1 SGSLTGSVNVTS
13 NAANSPLTVALSGT
27 GASVT
32 PPAVSGAPTC
42 GKNNDTTNHV
52 PTDWQTF
59 VPPAKGQSYVD
70 PTFGCTVTRI
80 TDASSEIWGGSFYL
94 PINMG
99 YATVTPFNS
108 NDTYLMLADGWN
120 RHFVTD
126 LQGNIVVP
134 IANMPDCGNSSSCN
148 NTNSSNDTWF
158 YWDATDPNVFYYTEG
173 NSMMK
178 GTISG
183 SGVTTTTVHQ
193 FTEYAAINFM
203 DKTDLSQDGAH
214 VIIAGGDS
222 SGSSPLNIFDYDFAT
237 NMKGPIYA
245 TPCDAS
251 VASPNNSCVHGNTQT
266 PDNNIMVDFAGDGAG
281 ATQGV
286 RLWTGSSTLS
296 HIQDSTNHMDTGYDM
311 NGSPVFIEVGNSS
324 TVQGETNPCP
334 SGWGLDVRQIYDT
347 GSAVCLLD
355 KQPSWHVGYRGNAN
369 QPWVTLSFF
378 DTSSSGPEWFDNSG
392 HYQAP
397 TSGNWSLYQ
406 DEIIVARIDA
416 NNNSNYVY
424 RLARAYSR
432 SDEDFYSQ
440 PHAAMSRDG
449 RYIAFQS
456 DVAYAH
462 GGCPANFQS
471 TTGCTDVY
479 VLKIK

>member
-1 SGSLTGSVNVTS
+1 IAVSATGVTPATAPTISSQPTNQTVVAGQTATFSVTASGTGPLTYQWKKSGTAISGATSASYTTAATTSADNGASFTVAVSNSAGSVTSSAASLTVTTATLSLSANPTSLSFGSVNVGSNSSQSVTFTNNGNSDVTVSNVSVSGAGFNATGVSAGQVVAAGKTASLSVTFAPSGSGSLTGSVNVTS

-222 SGSSPLNIFDYDFAT
+222 SGSSPLNIFDYDF
-237 NMKGPIYA
+237 
-245 TPCDAS
+245 
-251 VASPNNSCVHGNTQT
+251 
-266 PDNNIMVDFAGDGAG
+266 
-281 ATQGV
+281 
-286 RLWTGSSTLS
+286 
-296 HIQDSTNHMDTGYDM
+296 
-311 NGSPVFIEVGNSS
+311 E
-324 TVQGETNPCP
+324 
-334 SGWGLDVRQIYDT
+334 
-347 GSAVCLLD
+347 
-355 KQPSWHVGYRGNAN
+355 
-369 QPWVTLSFF
+369 
-378 DTSSSGPEWFDNSG
+378 
-392 HYQAP
+392 
-397 TSGNWSLYQ
+397 
-406 DEIIVARIDA
+406 
-416 NNNSNYVY
+416 
-424 RLARAYSR
+424 
-432 SDEDFYSQ
+432 
-440 PHAAMSRDG
+440 
-449 RYIAFQS
+449 
-456 DVAYAH
+456 
-462 GGCPANFQS
+462 
-471 TTGCTDVY
+471 
-479 VLKIK
+479 